1 MSEGSLIKNIEVLG
15 SIVPTDSKKSIFKPI
30 TPRPLF
36 RHLDRLCRIEF
47 CIFLSEWILVKVKE
61 VAGKCKLLKPRLHPV
76 LPRPQQGALT

>member
-30 TPRPLF
+30 TPRPSFPALN
-36 RHLDRLCRIEF
+36 RLCRIELH
-47 CIFLSEWILVKVKE
+47 IFLSEWILVKVKG
-61 VAGKCKLLKPRLHPV
+61 ASGICKLLKPRLHPV

>member
-30 TPRPLF
+30 TPRLF
-36 RHLDRLCRIEF
+36 LKHLNRLCRIEF

-61 VAGKCKLLKPRLHPV
+61 LIRLRHSLKPRLHPV